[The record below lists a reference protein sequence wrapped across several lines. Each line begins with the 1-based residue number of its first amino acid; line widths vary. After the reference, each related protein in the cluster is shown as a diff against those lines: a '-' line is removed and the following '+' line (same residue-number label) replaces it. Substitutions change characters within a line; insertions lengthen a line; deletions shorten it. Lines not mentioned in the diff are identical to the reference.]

1 MSKNPLF
8 MLVGTFYR
16 SFQRLYIINLSP
28 ILTLHRNFFET
39 FLFFIHF
46 QSFMW
51 CIKKRPSAWAND
63 LLVSGL
69 YFQCHSPDFTPIV
82 LHYNRK
88 SLHYRVQW
96 RYSWMLGGSMIL
108 AMSSYVGVISS
119 NDLFHFSNRI
129 IGHAFCVFNFFAKK

>member
-16 SFQRLYIINLSP
+16 SFQRLYIINLALN
-28 ILTLHRNFFET
+28 LTYHRNFFET
-39 FLFFIHF
+39 FLIFIHF
-46 QSFMW
+46 QPFIQ
-51 CIKKRPSAWAND
+51 CIKKRSSVCAND

-69 YFQCHSPDFTPIV
+69 YFQCHSPDLTPIV
-82 LHYNRK
+82 LHHNRK

-108 AMSSYVGVISS
+108 AMSSYVGIISL
-119 NDLFHFSNRI
+119 NDLIHFSNMDNRTWI
-129 IGHAFCVFNFFAKK
+129 LSF